1 VYLHVTNGDCAAE
14 TLRQVVDGP
23 VVTTVDL
30 LYEGPAPRV
39 EGDAWYDVRAR
50 HLAAG
55 GCVTYD
61 QARESLSARD
71 REIAEACVR
80 SAGSASAS
88 GSGGYGVGD
97 NRDEIVLWFEHDL
110 YDQLLLIRTLCLVS
124 NACANTPG
132 PPHPPRVSLI
142 CIDRFPG
149 VERFVGLGQ
158 LTAAQLATLVDSRR
172 PVTPE
177 QYALAAEAWDAF
189 RSPDPGR
196 LLALAD
202 RLEPGVRDG
211 RDAAALPFLGD
222 AIRRFF
228 AEFPSAINGLSRTET
243 LALTG
248 LSDGPRPAGE
258 LFEVA
263 QALESRPFMG
273 DWSFYATLRGLAAAA
288 VPLVTLEAG
297 SDDRDLRPRLVAL
310 TGAGREVLAGGRDH
324 IALNGIDMWRGGVH
338 LEGTGPSLWRWDARR
353 ETLVS

>member
-23 VVTTVDL
+23 VVTTVDV

-55 GCVTYD
+55 GYLTYEEVRAD
-61 QARESLSARD
+61 LRARD
-71 REIAEACVR
+71 RTIAEACVR
-80 SAGSASAS
+80 SAGSGSTS
-88 GSGGYGVGD
+88 GSGGCDGGD
-97 NRDEIVLWFEHDL
+97 GREEIVLWFEHDL

-124 NACANTPG
+124 NACPKNPG
-132 PPHPPRVSLI
+132 PPYAPRVSLI

-189 RSPDPGR
+189 RSPDPGT
-196 LLALAD
+196 LLALAV
-202 RLEPGVRDG
+202 RLEPGVRGG
-211 RDAAALPFLGD
+211 RDTAALPFLGD

-228 AEFPSAINGLSRTET
+228 AEFPSVISGLSRTET
-243 LALTG
+243 FALTG

-258 LFEVA
+258 LFEAA

-273 DWSFYATLRGLAAAA
+273 DWSFYATLRGLAAGS
-288 VPLVTLEAG
+288 VPLVTVEAG
-297 SDDRDLRPRLVAL
+297 SDDRNLRPRQAAL
-310 TGAGREVLAGGRDH
+310 TEAGREVLAGRRDR
-324 IALNGIDMWRGGVH
+324 IALNGIDIWRGGVH
-338 LEGTGPSLWRWDARR
+338 LEGTGPLWRWDARR